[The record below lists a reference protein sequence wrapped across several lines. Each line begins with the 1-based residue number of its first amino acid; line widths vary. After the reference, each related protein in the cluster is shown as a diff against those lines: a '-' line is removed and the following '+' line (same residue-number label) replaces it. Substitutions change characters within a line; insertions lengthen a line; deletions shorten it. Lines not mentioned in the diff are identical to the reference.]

1 MRGTAMN
8 DQLKALRDVQT
19 GLELIYDLAV
29 RSGVDNVVLSAIIR
43 AEDVTV
49 ETRINLCNER
59 VKSKKPTSL
68 FESQAFSLRGAK

>member
-1 MRGTAMN
+1 MN

-29 RSGVDNVVLSAIIR
+29 RSGVDNAVLCAIIR

-49 ETRINLCNER
+49 ETRINLCNDR
-59 VKSKKPTSL
+59 VRSEKPVSL
-68 FESQAFSLRGAK
+68 FESQDFALRGFR